1 MLLVTAQR
9 TIGAGDGRLPDDQ
22 GGHLIGSQFGGYGG
36 PENLTPMHK
45 DINKYHGG
53 SWGDMERN
61 WAEHLKAGDTVHV
74 KIELN
79 YADDTMRAGSFDV
92 IETVNGKDNFKIID
106 NPR

>member
-1 MLLVTAQR
+1 M
-9 TIGAGDGRLPDDQ
+9 GDGRLPDDQ

-45 DINKYHGG
+45 DINAYHTGE
-53 SWGDMERN
+53 WGRMEKG
-61 WAEHLKAGDTVHV
+61 WAERLKAGDTVNV

-79 YADDTMRAGSFDV
+79 YADDTMRAGSFKV
-92 IETVNGKDNFKIID
+92 TETVNGSSSKRIID